1 MRALAV
7 LVLLWPAAYAIAQP
21 EHPAAIDR
29 DRTPDTAQDQSGAAQ
44 PPPSGATVPA
54 KTPAQTGTLRQQPK
68 RILGVMPNYRAVS
81 AGAIP
86 PPPTPKQ
93 AFMIATQNSFDYSA
107 FVFSAITTLDAWAS
121 DTHPQLRSG
130 IAGYGRYYWR
140 GFVDRTDGNY
150 LVLFAFPTLFRQ
162 DERYYSLGEGS
173 IWKRGIYAAS
183 RTLITPNY
191 HGRPSFNASEL
202 LGRALAQ
209 AISTT
214 YYPSQSRSLGDVAV
228 RFGNAVGRD
237 TLTNVFREF
246 WPDINAHVLHR
257 HKD

>member
-1 MRALAV
+1 LHFLAAIIF
-7 LVLLWPAAYAIAQP
+7 LWPVACQTAQP
-21 EHPAAIDR
+21 DESVALPLAAPLAADLQN
-29 DRTPDTAQDQSGAAQ
+29 PPEGAQ
-44 PPPSGATVPA
+44 PPESTAPAPSQPNRIPLS
-54 KTPAQTGTLRQQPK
+54 KQQTK

-93 AFMIATQNSFDYSA
+93 AFMTATLNSFDYSA
-107 FVFSAITTLDAWAS
+107 FVFAGVTSFDAWIT
-121 DTHPQLRSG
+121 DKHPQLRSG

-140 GFVDRTDGNY
+140 GFLDRTDGNY
-150 LVLFAFPTLFRQ
+150 LVIFALPTLFRQ

-173 IWKRGIYAAS
+173 IWKRGVYAAS

-191 HGRPSFNASEL
+191 HGHPSFNASEL

-257 HKD
+257 HKG